1 MIDMTLQ
8 EIEKK
13 LKYMSEQLKNLE
25 IIKHIA
31 SENYE
36 YLEWNEAIELIKD
49 MKVEIQLLERVHV
62 MKQLL

>member
-1 MIDMTLQ
+1 VIDMTLQ